1 MVVSTTRS
9 AQVTSANFWT
19 DSQLAAIHTMLHPRS
34 IAVIGA
40 TPRLQYGGRLLNA
53 VLRAG
58 DRLRVYPVNPKYDE
72 LGGVRCYPSV
82 EDLPESPDL
91 AAIIVPHAQVLAVLE
106 ACHRQGVRSAIVISA
121 GFAERGTYAGRAL
134 QDKLTA
140 FALETGLRISGPNCL
155 GVANVKDDLWPM
167 AMGSVVTAADVPGAI
182 GLVCQSGATAFGP
195 LRARAADAGIGYTYI
210 ISTGNEADLEFADY
224 ARYLLDDADTRV
236 IAGFVEG
243 FKTAEKFIA
252 VAQLAAEYGKPIVLI
267 KIGRSEAGARAAGS
281 HTGALTGS
289 DARLDAVCAQ
299 YGVIRVQDYDELLE
313 VSQLLARAPRPNP
326 PGIAVVSHSGGVSS
340 LTADM
345 LGSAGLH
352 LPPLSESVRD
362 DLNGIIK
369 DFGWAANPADL
380 TGFLNGDEFPHIIE
394 SMTNQPDV
402 GTLIIASAGAEHRA
416 EQAIDVRDRTGKALV
431 YLWTGTRSD
440 ARGLHALKAA
450 AVPIF
455 YSPWAL
461 ARGLKS
467 LHGYHAWRDQ
477 RQRSGFATTPPLSVD
492 QHAARAR
499 LANLS
504 QRALSE
510 FESKQLLAAW
520 SVHGTNELRASSADD
535 AVAAAEHLGYPVVLK
550 VDSADILHKTEAG
563 VVRLGLGDAAQVR
576 VAFEDVLARAY
587 AFAPDA
593 AVGGVVVQEM
603 VTNGVEVIIGV
614 AYDPQFGPM
623 LLFGSGGVLVEVYQ
637 DVALRC
643 CPITSAEALEMI
655 AEVRGARLLR
665 GFRGRPAAD
674 IDALA
679 KTLVNVS
686 HLAVQLDGHV
696 AELDINPLMVLPAG
710 DGVKAADA
718 LVVLKGVDAWSAS
731 G

>member
-1 MVVSTTRS
+1 MVVSSTRS
-9 AQVTSANFWT
+9 AQAISANFWT
-19 DSQLAAIHTMLHPRS
+19 DSQMTAIHSMLHPRS

-40 TPRLQYGGRLLNA
+40 TARLQYGGRLLNA

-72 LGGVRCYPSV
+72 LGGVKCYPSV
-82 EDLPESPDL
+82 EDIPESPDL
-91 AAIIVPHAQVLAVLE
+91 AAIIVPHPQVLPVLE
-106 ACHRQGVRSAIVISA
+106 ACHRKGVRSAIVITA
-121 GFAERGTYAGRAL
+121 GFAERGTRAGRAL
-134 QDKLTA
+134 QDQLA
-140 FALETGLRISGPNCL
+140 DFAVETGLRISGPNCL

-167 AMGSVVTAADVPGAI
+167 AI

-224 ARYLLDDADTRV
+224 ARYLLDDPDTRV
-236 IAGFVEG
+236 IAGFIEG
-243 FKTAEKFIA
+243 IKTGEKFIA

-289 DARLDAVCAQ
+289 DARLDAVCVQ

-313 VSQLLARAPRPNP
+313 VSQLLARAPRPHP

-345 LGSAGLH
+345 LGAAGLH

-362 DLNGIIK
+362 DLNEIIK

-380 TGFLNGDEFPHIIE
+380 TGFLNSDEFPRIIE
-394 SMTNQPDV
+394 AMTNQPDV
-402 GTLIIASAGAEHRA
+402 GTLIIASAGGENRA
-416 EQAIDVRDRTGKALV
+416 EQAIDLRDRTGKAVL

-440 ARGLHALKAA
+440 ARGLQTLKAA

-455 YSPWAL
+455 YSPWAM

-477 RQRSGFATTPPLSVD
+477 RQRTGFATPPPLSSD
-492 QHAARAR
+492 QDAAKRW
-499 LANLS
+499 LAGVS

-520 SVHGTNELRASSADD
+520 GVPATREARASTADE
-535 AVAAAEHLGYPVVLK
+535 AVAAAEQLGYPVVLK
-550 VDSADILHKTEAG
+550 ADSADILHKTEAG
-563 VVRLGLGDAAQVR
+563 VVRLGLADAAQVR
-576 VAFEDVLARAY
+576 AAFDDVMARAY
-587 AFAPDA
+587 AFVPGA
-593 AVGGVVVQEM
+593 ALAGVVVQEM
-603 VTNGVEVIIGV
+603 VTGGVEVIVGV
-614 AYDPQFGPM
+614 SYDEQLGPI

-637 DVALRC
+637 DVALRR

-655 AEVRGARLLR
+655 SEVKGARLLQ
-665 GFRGRPAAD
+665 GFRGKPAAD
-674 IDALA
+674 IDTLA
-679 KTLVNVS
+679 ETLVNVS
-686 HLAVQLDGHV
+686 HLAVHLDGHL

-710 DGVKAADA
+710 AGVKAADA

-731 G
+731 A